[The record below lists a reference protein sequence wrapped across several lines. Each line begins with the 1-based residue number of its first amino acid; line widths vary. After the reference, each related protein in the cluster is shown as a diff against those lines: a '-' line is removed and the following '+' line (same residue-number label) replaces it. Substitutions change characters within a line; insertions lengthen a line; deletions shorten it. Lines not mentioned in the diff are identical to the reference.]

1 MDTLATLKNPSRDP
15 KEIHKMTLVRFDP
28 FREMTMAQNR
38 INNVLADAF
47 AGTGSDAFGFLPAV
61 DIRTGADHSLIIEV
75 DLPGVSKDA
84 VSVHIENRTLT
95 IKGERKRE
103 AEVAEAGATV
113 QRTERVFGT
122 FVRAFALP
130 ETADTTKVAASYK
143 DGVLTLTVPR
153 AEESKPRSI
162 EVKVA

>member
-1 MDTLATLKNPSRDP
+1 
-15 KEIHKMTLVRFDP
+15 MTLVRFDP

-38 INNVLADAF
+38 INHVLADAF
-47 AGTGSDAFGFLPAV
+47 TGAGSDAFGFLPAV

-75 DLPGVSKDA
+75 DLPGVTRDA

-95 IKGERKRE
+95 IKGERKRWN
-103 AEVAEAGATV
+103 VADEKGEQV

-130 ETADTTKVAASYK
+130 ETADTSKVSAEYK
-143 DGVLTLTVPR
+143 DGVLTLSIPR
-153 AEESKPRSI
+153 AEETKPRSI
-162 EVKVA
+162 EVKVV

>member
-1 MDTLATLKNPSRDP
+1 
-15 KEIHKMTLVRFDP
+15 MTLVRFDP
-28 FREMTMAQNR
+28 FRDVALAQNR
-38 INNVLADAF
+38 LNHVLADAF
-47 AGTGSDAFGFLPAV
+47 NGAGSDAFGFLPAV

-75 DLPGVSKDA
+75 DLPGVAKDA
-84 VSVHIENRTLT
+84 VAVHIENRTLT

-103 AEVAEAGATV
+103 TVAEDKGDKV

-130 ETADTTKVAASYK
+130 ETADTTKVTAEYK
-143 DGVLTLTVPR
+143 DGVLTLSIPR

-162 EVKVA
+162 EVTVA

>member
-1 MDTLATLKNPSRDP
+1 
-15 KEIHKMTLVRFDP
+15 MTLVRFDP

-38 INNVLADAF
+38 INHVLADAF
-47 AGTGSDAFGFLPAV
+47 TGAGSDAFGFLPAV

-75 DLPGVSKDA
+75 DLPGVTRDA

-95 IKGERKRE
+95 IKGERKRWN
-103 AEVAEAGATV
+103 VADEKGEQV

-130 ETADTTKVAASYK
+130 ETADTSKVTAEYK
-143 DGVLTLTVPR
+143 DGVLTLSIPR
-153 AEESKPRSI
+153 AEETKPRSI
-162 EVKVA
+162 EVKVV

>member
-1 MDTLATLKNPSRDP
+1 
-15 KEIHKMTLVRFDP
+15 MTLVRFDP
-28 FREMTMAQNR
+28 FREMTLAQNR
-38 INNVLADAF
+38 INHVLADAF
-47 AGTGSDAFGFLPAV
+47 TGAGADAYGFLPAV

-75 DLPGVSKDA
+75 DLPGVAKDA

-103 AEVAEAGATV
+103 VVAEDKGEKA
-113 QRTERVFGT
+113 QRAERVFGT

-130 ETADTTKVAASYK
+130 ETADTSKVTAEYK
-143 DGVLTLTVPR
+143 DGVLTLAIPR
-153 AEESKPRSI
+153 AEETKPRSI